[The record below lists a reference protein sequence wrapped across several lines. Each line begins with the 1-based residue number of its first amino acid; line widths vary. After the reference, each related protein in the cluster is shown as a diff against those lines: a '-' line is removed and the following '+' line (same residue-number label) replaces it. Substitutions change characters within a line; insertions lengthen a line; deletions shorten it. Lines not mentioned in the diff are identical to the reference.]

1 MTEQLVDLR
10 RAYTGEN
17 LSQAAPAVKHVL
29 HDLPEDRRHRV
40 AAALDTRTGDRVDSR
55 RAGSGAGDPSDVR
68 GLFLPDARTDDQRTL
83 ECVVLQSA
91 TDASAHLQLKP
102 PASMLRPA
110 HVFRSV
116 EPGDGLRVHL
126 AEHALG
132 PLLYE
137 ALPRQEDRWVAG
149 VAGLRVERHPR
160 SVELRLLDLD
170 ASVVLSGV
178 DDEAW
183 EVGMTYVRTLM
194 RGRDLHGPLID
205 GPLSDAE
212 REHLAEHPRPTG
224 LGSAV
229 LRRYHLF
236 SRVPWLRSLP
246 QADRWWLEWPESIG
260 VASVADR
267 LLHPVFGV
275 PNAVETPSAAGGL
288 GLTTGWYDL
297 YLREVDPPDPAKED
311 ALGAFEWPE
320 GVTGWWEPPTRPVG

>member
-1 MTEQLVDLR
+1 MSRSSLTERLVDLR
-10 RAYTGEN
+10 RVYTGEN
-17 LSQAAPAVKHVL
+17 LSQAAPAVRHVL
-29 HDLPEDRRHRV
+29 HSLPDDRRQRV
-40 AAALDTRTGDRVDSR
+40 ADALDG
-55 RAGSGAGDPSDVR
+55 RADVR
-68 GLFLPDARTDDQRTL
+68 GLLLPDAPTDDQRTL
-83 ECVVLQSA
+83 ECVVLQAA

-116 EPGDGLRVHL
+116 EPSDTVRLHL
-126 AEHALG
+126 ADHALG

-137 ALPRQEDRWVAG
+137 LLPRHEDRWVAG

-183 EVGMTYVRTLM
+183 DVGLDYVHTLL
-194 RGRDLHGPLID
+194 RGRGKLLDGTRAVFAE
-205 GPLSDAE
+205 GPLSAAE
-212 REHLAEHPRPTG
+212 REHLAEFPRPVG

-236 SRVPWLRSLP
+236 VLAPWLRSLP
-246 QADRWWLEWPESIG
+246 QADKWWLEWPASLG
-260 VASVADR
+260 VAPVADR

-275 PNAVETPSAAGGL
+275 PNAVETPSPAGGL
-288 GLTTGWYDL
+288 GVTTGWYDL
-297 YLREVDPPDPAKED
+297 YLREVDPPDPANED
-311 ALGAFEWPE
+311 ALGAVEWPE
-320 GVTGWWEPPTRPVG
+320 GVTGWWEPPTRPVK